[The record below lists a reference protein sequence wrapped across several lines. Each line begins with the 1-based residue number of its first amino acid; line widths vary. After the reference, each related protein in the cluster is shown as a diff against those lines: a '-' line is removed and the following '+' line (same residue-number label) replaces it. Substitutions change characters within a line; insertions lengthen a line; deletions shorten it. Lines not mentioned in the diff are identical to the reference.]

1 MKEYDVKITE
11 TLEKTVTVQ
20 AESHDAAE
28 EQVRAAY
35 YNSEYIL
42 DSENFTGVAFGTT
55 EERGVQKEQADT
67 MNVLLV
73 KPFMYPQAVQIG
85 CELEDL
91 QKAVGGDIEATYP
104 FNEPVALVMHDEGK
118 LVGKDLNRAL
128 RDDDGDI
135 YDIIAGDF
143 LVVGLG
149 EDDFCS
155 LSPELMKQFEEHF
168 HQPETFVR
176 MGRSIMALPLPD
188 DMVKKEDAPVKADS
202 VPHKIRPLIGDMK
215 LEDVTPR
222 IMDKYYRDLLSVK
235 AVSSKYVK
243 ARTEY
248 LTPHTVREVHKTL
261 RNAFNQAV
269 KWELMTRNPVEHAT
283 LPKEEHKTR
292 DIWTAEVL
300 QKALE
305 ACDDDIL
312 RLAINLAF
320 SCSLRMGELLGLTW
334 DCIDISPTS
343 IELGQASIFVEKEL
357 QRVNREAMADLDG
370 KDIMFKFPPTF
381 ASTHTALVLKTPKT
395 KTSVRKVFLPKTVA
409 EMLVQRKA
417 DIEELKDLFGDEFV
431 DFNLVFCS
439 SNGKPIEGQ
448 VINRAFNKLIEEKG
462 LPKVVFH
469 SLRHSSI
476 TYKLKL
482 NGGDMKS
489 VQGDSGH
496 AQVKMVADV
505 YSHIIDD
512 DRRLNAERMEAAF
525 YSGRQATP
533 EPVQPAA
540 TESSADDKELL
551 LKLLQNPEMAALLK
565 SLAKTL

>member
-55 EERGVQKEQADT
+55 EEREVQKEQADT

-91 QKAVGGDIEATYP
+91 QKAVGGD
-104 FNEPVALVMHDEGK
+104 
-118 LVGKDLNRAL
+118 
-128 RDDDGDI
+128 
-135 YDIIAGDF
+135 
-143 LVVGLG
+143 
-149 EDDFCS
+149 
-155 LSPELMKQFEEHF
+155 
-168 HQPETFVR
+168 
-176 MGRSIMALPLPD
+176 
-188 DMVKKEDAPVKADS
+188 
-202 VPHKIRPLIGDMK
+202 
-215 LEDVTPR
+215 
-222 IMDKYYRDLLSVK
+222 
-235 AVSSKYVK
+235 
-243 ARTEY
+243 
-248 LTPHTVREVHKTL
+248 
-261 RNAFNQAV
+261 
-269 KWELMTRNPVEHAT
+269 
-283 LPKEEHKTR
+283 
-292 DIWTAEVL
+292 
-300 QKALE
+300 
-305 ACDDDIL
+305 
-312 RLAINLAF
+312 
-320 SCSLRMGELLGLTW
+320 
-334 DCIDISPTS
+334 
-343 IELGQASIFVEKEL
+343 
-357 QRVNREAMADLDG
+357 
-370 KDIMFKFPPTF
+370 
-381 ASTHTALVLKTPKT
+381 
-395 KTSVRKVFLPKTVA
+395 
-409 EMLVQRKA
+409 
-417 DIEELKDLFGDEFV
+417 
-431 DFNLVFCS
+431 
-439 SNGKPIEGQ
+439 
-448 VINRAFNKLIEEKG
+448 
-462 LPKVVFH
+462 

>member
-1 MKEYDVKITE
+1 MFTPKNIQGALEELYDLCDPDYMVDMLVNYSEEFDDISPALLAKSFQKNAEMISEYRVLSSAGEGIDYQGKVLLNSRAVRLLSYVEDMSGDEKVRTIQSKELWLAEDMTFYVVSCMSTITMDKEEAICLNEHRSVVTTVECEDDIFFDMGSLICELDDICLFELLADVDATIYELLLVHGWSLLLFPKKRRYRNLKEYDVKITE

-55 EERGVQKEQADT
+55 EEREVQKEQADT

-118 LVGKDLNRAL
+118 LVGKELNRAL

-202 VPHKIRPLIGDMK
+202 VPHKSNPDR
-215 LEDVTPR
+215 DV
-222 IMDKYYRDLLSVK
+222 L
-235 AVSSKYVK
+235 
-243 ARTEY
+243 
-248 LTPHTVREVHKTL
+248 
-261 RNAFNQAV
+261 
-269 KWELMTRNPVEHAT
+269 
-283 LPKEEHKTR
+283 
-292 DIWTAEVL
+292 
-300 QKALE
+300 
-305 ACDDDIL
+305 
-312 RLAINLAF
+312 
-320 SCSLRMGELLGLTW
+320 
-334 DCIDISPTS
+334 
-343 IELGQASIFVEKEL
+343 
-357 QRVNREAMADLDG
+357 
-370 KDIMFKFPPTF
+370 
-381 ASTHTALVLKTPKT
+381 
-395 KTSVRKVFLPKTVA
+395 
-409 EMLVQRKA
+409 
-417 DIEELKDLFGDEFV
+417 
-431 DFNLVFCS
+431 
-439 SNGKPIEGQ
+439 
-448 VINRAFNKLIEEKG
+448 
-462 LPKVVFH
+462 
-469 SLRHSSI
+469 
-476 TYKLKL
+476 
-482 NGGDMKS
+482 
-489 VQGDSGH
+489 
-496 AQVKMVADV
+496 
-505 YSHIIDD
+505 
-512 DRRLNAERMEAAF
+512 
-525 YSGRQATP
+525 
-533 EPVQPAA
+533 
-540 TESSADDKELL
+540 
-551 LKLLQNPEMAALLK
+551 
-565 SLAKTL
+565 